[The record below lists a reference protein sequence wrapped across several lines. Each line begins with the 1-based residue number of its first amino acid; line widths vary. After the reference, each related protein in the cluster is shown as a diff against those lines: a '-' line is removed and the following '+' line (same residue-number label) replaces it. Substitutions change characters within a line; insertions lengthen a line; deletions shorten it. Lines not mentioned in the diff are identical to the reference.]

1 MPQKGVDHL
10 FPHWKKDLEQC
21 IPATSGFCKKS
32 ALCLMMNHS
41 GLCKCCLNFSRQ
53 GWADWHGH
61 PDCLKNGSITK
72 AKWWKEWNMYM
83 CLCLWFLISYHS
95 LMKKK
100 KRGWHCTDTDAKT
113 IMCAPGCTHD
123 TRGGL
128 MYTKYTV
135 SGREKLLQE
144 KEPRQS
150 NM

>member
-100 KRGWHCTDTDAKT
+100 KKRVTPYRYRCKNNHVCAWMHSWHQRWSHVHKVYCIWKGEIAAGKRAPT
-113 IMCAPGCTHD
+113 I
-123 TRGGL
+123 
-128 MYTKYTV
+128 
-135 SGREKLLQE
+135 
-144 KEPRQS
+144 
-150 NM
+150 